1 MSSQICVVVVLLLM
15 AFPSDATQNVSD
27 DVEEGRFLVRG
38 KPVLVYP
45 LTAPS
50 RHQLIVGIGVPVQ
63 EIPHSVVFGWVL
75 KAQYYLPSKP
85 GDYEP
90 VNVENWNDSRRAF
103 PEPRARRAVERYE
116 VDNVSIRVEPLQ
128 PSEPAKQE
136 DDGFDDDL
144 LMDDADE
151 FIGADESEAT
161 DGDTKASE
169 AEEHSSGTPEPGY
182 NAEQSRWSVY
192 RAIETMSEGYGFGG
206 RPCMLRT
213 ICEAAEAQFTHTGGV
228 FAELLH
234 VMLSPSSTN
243 EPTSDHRDNE
253 YFRAEQLGRSGA
265 PCATIFR
272 ECSTSLLDM
281 FSGIHDS
288 PFRTGASSFGV
299 PQPSFLHPAMR

>member
-1 MSSQICVVVVLLLM
+1 MSLQACVPVLLLLVV
-15 AFPSDATQNVSD
+15 FPSEATRNVSAE
-27 DVEEGRFLVRG
+27 VEEGRLLVRG

-63 EIPHSVVFGWVL
+63 ELLHSVVFGWVL

-90 VNVENWNDSRRAF
+90 VNLDNWNDSRRAF

-116 VDNVSIRVEPLQ
+116 VDNVSIRVEPLL
-128 PSEPAKQE
+128 PSEPSKQP
-136 DDGFDDDL
+136 DDGFEDDL
-144 LMDDADE
+144 LMDDDDE
-151 FIGADESEAT
+151 LIEEDESKAT
-161 DGDTKASE
+161 DADSKASE
-169 AEEHSSGTPEPGY
+169 AGEGTSGTPETVY
-182 NAEQSRWSVY
+182 SAEHSRWSVY
-192 RAIETMSEGYGFGG
+192 RAIETLSEGYGLGG

-213 ICEAAEAQFTHTGGV
+213 ICEAADAQFTHTGGV

-234 VMLSPSSTN
+234 IILSPSSTN
-243 EPTSDHRDNE
+243 ESTSDHRDNE
-253 YFRAEQLGRSGA
+253 YFRAEHLGRSGA

-281 FSGIHDS
+281 FSGIHDY

-299 PQPSFLHPAMR
+299 PQPVSLYPAMR